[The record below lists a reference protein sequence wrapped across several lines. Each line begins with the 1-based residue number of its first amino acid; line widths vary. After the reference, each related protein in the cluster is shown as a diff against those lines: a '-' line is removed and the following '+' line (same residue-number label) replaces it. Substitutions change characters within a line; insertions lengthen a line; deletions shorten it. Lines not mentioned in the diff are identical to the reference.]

1 MIASNLVRGDLYVIS
16 PRDLGDHLLDWQIV
30 DVRSPENFATCHV
43 PSAVNV
49 PIDELRENL
58 DKFDKQRPMVVYSR
72 VGYHGYLAYRTLV
85 QSGYQVAN
93 LDGGLKLLIEVRLW
107 YTLGIVLS

>member
-1 MIASNLVRGDLYVIS
+1 M
-16 PRDLGDHLLDWQIV
+16 
-30 DVRSPENFATCHV
+30 
-43 PSAVNV
+43 NV

-93 LDGGLKLLIEVRLW
+93 LDGGLKLLIEGGSDIHLV
-107 YTLGIVLS
+107 SC